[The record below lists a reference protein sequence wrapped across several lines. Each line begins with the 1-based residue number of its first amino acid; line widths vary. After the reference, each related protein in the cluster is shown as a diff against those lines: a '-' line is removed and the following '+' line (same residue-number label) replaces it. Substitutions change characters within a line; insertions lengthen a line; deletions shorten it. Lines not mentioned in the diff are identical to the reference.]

1 MRKGNEPLPQINNS
15 IKTERNKMDLEKNR
29 TQFQN
34 EFKDVFKEVVEKYRP
49 HPQQLKLTL
58 FEDKVFT
65 KELMDRT
72 TEVKKR
78 YEESL
83 DLPLFETDELSE
95 TFLSIFKELNE

>member
-1 MRKGNEPLPQINNS
+1 
-15 IKTERNKMDLEKNR
+15 MDLEKNR

>member
-1 MRKGNEPLPQINNS
+1 MRKGNGFNPQFNNS
-15 IKTERNKMDLEKNR
+15 IDERNTMDLEKNR

-72 TEVKKR
+72 TEVNKR

-83 DLPLFETDELSE
+83 EVPLFDSDGLSE
-95 TFLSIFKELNE
+95 TLFSLFKELNE